1 MTEIA
6 TTLLKAP
13 RARSK
18 ARRVLAVGCLGLIF
32 TTCLALGVFA
42 FALRAGALMMPLP
55 GGTTARFGGDAFV
68 LSNYSFQNGQT
79 YYADFKGNGVRNIV
93 ELHLLGDGKRL
104 ELVFHHST
112 AAEQQESH
120 LLDMPLP

>member
-1 MTEIA
+1 MTETDL
-6 TTLLKAP
+6 TTITAP
-13 RARSK
+13 RARRK
-18 ARRVLAVGCLGLIF
+18 ARRLLAISCLGLIF
-32 TTCLALGVFA
+32 TVCLAVGFFA
-42 FALRAGALMMPLP
+42 FALRAGAILMPLP

-79 YYADFKGNGVRNIV
+79 YYTDFKGNGVRNIV

-112 AAEQQESH
+112 ATEQQENH